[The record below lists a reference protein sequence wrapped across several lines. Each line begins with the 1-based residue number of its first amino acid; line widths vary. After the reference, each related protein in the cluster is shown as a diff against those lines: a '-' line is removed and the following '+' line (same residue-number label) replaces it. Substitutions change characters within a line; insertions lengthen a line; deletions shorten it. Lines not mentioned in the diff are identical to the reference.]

1 MKVDNLLV
9 SIIIVNY
16 KDYSYLYRC
25 LESLHKTIYPN
36 TEIIVVDNESDPAAL
51 DKLNNKFKDTHFFAL
66 KENLNYAEG
75 NNYGIAKSKGDF
87 IVLLNNDTVVE
98 NNWLEPLVEEGLN
111 NPRAFYQPL
120 ILLLDRPDYIFSIGC
135 AINPLG
141 IAFPIGIGKHISE
154 ISIPKEKAEVFYCV
168 GACIFTSKQTI
179 YEVGGFDSN
188 YWTYYED
195 VNLGW
200 KGKLHG
206 IPSFIVPSSTIYHK
220 WGGTYGQK
228 LSPRKLY
235 LLERGRYS
243 SILRNYSVRSIV
255 IISAVAFVFDL
266 AILVFLLP
274 RHMAMAKIH
283 ASLDVLKNL
292 GPLIKDRKKVQ
303 QARVKKDGDIC
314 KHMSTYIEHP
324 LIGRIPNIAQKL
336 LVWVSELLIEI
347 L

>member
-1 MKVDNLLV
+1 MVNLLV
-9 SIIIVNY
+9 SVIIVNY

-25 LESLHKTIYPN
+25 LVSLHKTMYPN
-36 TEIIVVDNESDPAAL
+36 VEIIVVDNESEPGAL
-51 DKLNNKFKDTHFFAL
+51 DKLSSEFKDAHFFPF

-75 NNYGIAKSKGDF
+75 NNYGITKSKGDF

-98 NNWLEPLVEEGLN
+98 NNWLDPLVEEGLV

-120 ILLLDRPDYIFSIGC
+120 IFLLDRPGHIFSLGC
-135 AINPLG
+135 TMNPLG

-154 ISIPKEKAEVFYCV
+154 IGIPKEKAEVFYCV
-168 GACIFTSKQTI
+168 GACIFTSRQTI
-179 YEVGGFDSN
+179 NEVGGFDSN

-200 KGKLHG
+200 KGKLRG
-206 IPSFIVPSSTIYHK
+206 IPSFIVPSSRVYHK

-243 SILRNYSVRSIV
+243 SILRNYSIRSIV
-255 IISAVAFVFDL
+255 IISAVVFIFDL

-274 RHMAMAKIH
+274 KHMAIAKIH

-292 GPLIKDRKKVQ
+292 RPLIKDRKKVQ
-303 QARVKKDGDIC
+303 RARIKKDGDIC
-314 KHMSTYIEHP
+314 KYMSPCIEHP

-336 LVWVSELLIEI
+336 LVWVSELLIDI